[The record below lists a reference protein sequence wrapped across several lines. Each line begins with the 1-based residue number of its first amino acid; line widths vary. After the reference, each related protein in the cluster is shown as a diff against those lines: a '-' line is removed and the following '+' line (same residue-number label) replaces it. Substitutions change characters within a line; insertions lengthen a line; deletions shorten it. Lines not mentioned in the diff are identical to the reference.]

1 MCAERRSFRCVQYPD
16 RPFVQNAFMGRPRL
30 RKNLP
35 PLVELGP
42 STVLGIEAPIDGRR
56 IVLRKILV
64 ALADGKDVFILLDD
78 GLLVRAQTSLDVIEI
93 AYPAVFLRVSREL
106 LVPIARASAI
116 EALPCARGATPHR
129 LLTIKG
135 LDADHIRT
143 LIQVAHKNLKDR
155 VGASLARMAATRAR
169 IKIRD
174 RFVDERIS
182 VARARIPAVA
192 VALAAHEAETG
203 RRIKRYGHIA
213 DG

>member
-1 MCAERRSFRCVQYPD
+1 
-16 RPFVQNAFMGRPRL
+16 MGRPRL

-42 STVLGIEAPIDGRR
+42 SGFLGIEAPIDGQR

-78 GLLVRAQTSLDVIEI
+78 GLLVRAPTSLDVMEV
-93 AYPAVFLRVSREL
+93 AYPAFFVRVSREL
-106 LVPIARASAI
+106 LVPIARVTVI

-135 LDADHIRT
+135 LDDEHIKT

-155 VGASLARMAATRAR
+155 IGASQARMSETRAR

-174 RFVDERIS
+174 RFIDKRIS
-182 VARARIPAVA
+182 VARARIPAVTA
-192 VALAAHEAETG
+192 ALAAHEAETE
-203 RRIKRYGHIA
+203 RRIKRYGHITNA
-213 DG
+213 

>member
-1 MCAERRSFRCVQYPD
+1 
-16 RPFVQNAFMGRPRL
+16 MGRPRL

-42 STVLGIEAPIDGRR
+42 STVLGIEAPIDGQR
-56 IVLRKILV
+56 IGLRKILV

-78 GLLVRAQTSLDVIEI
+78 GLLVRAQTSLDVMEI

-106 LVPIARASAI
+106 LVPIARVTAI
-116 EALPCARGATPHR
+116 EALPCARGGTPHR

-135 LDADHIRT
+135 LDAEHIKT

-155 VGASLARMAATRAR
+155 IGASQARVAETRAR

-182 VARARIPAVA
+182 VARARIPAVSA
-192 VALAAHEAETG
+192 ALAAHEAECG

-213 DG
+213 DV

>member
-1 MCAERRSFRCVQYPD
+1 
-16 RPFVQNAFMGRPRL
+16 MGRPRL

-42 STVLGIEAPIDGRR
+42 PGFLGIEVPIDGQR

-78 GLLVRAQTSLDVIEI
+78 GLLVRAQTSLDVMEI

-106 LVPIARASAI
+106 LVPIARVTAI

-135 LDADHIRT
+135 LDAEHIKT

-155 VGASLARMAATRAR
+155 VGAGQARMAETRAR

-174 RFVDERIS
+174 RFIDGRVS
-182 VARARIPAVA
+182 VARARIPAVT
-192 VALAAHEAETG
+192 VALAAHEAESG

-213 DG
+213 DA

>member
-1 MCAERRSFRCVQYPD
+1 
-16 RPFVQNAFMGRPRL
+16 MGRPRL

-35 PLVELGP
+35 PLVELSP
-42 STVLGIEAPIDGRR
+42 SGFLGIEAPLDGQRF
-56 IVLRKILV
+56 VLKKALV

-78 GLLVRAQTSLDVIEI
+78 GLLVRAQTSLDVMEI
-93 AYPAVFLRVSREL
+93 VYPAMFLRVSREL
-106 LVPIARASAI
+106 LIPIARVTAI

-129 LLTIKG
+129 LLTVKG
-135 LDADHIRT
+135 LDAEHIKV

-155 VGASLARMAATRAR
+155 VGASRARMAETRAR

-182 VARARIPAVA
+182 VARARIPAVMA
-192 VALAAHEAETG
+192 TLAADEAKTG